1 MKNNLFLGLAITAL
15 LFNSCASDD
24 TADIYITD
32 NSVVN
37 NTTNNTNTGGNEE
50 EQDIPI
56 SAAEYSSDL
65 VLESNKT
72 YTINGPVIMAEGATL
87 VINEGVTIKAV
98 ATGAD
103 VYIAISQGAQI
114 IANGTASKP
123 IVMTS
128 GDANPAAGQWGG
140 LILLGKAPIN
150 SVTGNATST
159 SEIGSLPYGGTDS
172 ADSSGVL
179 RYVRVEYSGGAA
191 DGSSENN
198 GFSFYGVGSGTTVDY
213 IQAYEGADD
222 GIEFFGGTVNVNHAV
237 VVNCQD
243 DSIDWT
249 EGFTGTITN
258 AYVKHGAEHDKGFEC
273 DGYNTD
279 IGNLSNPKFWS
290 KPTVKDVTI
299 VGLGS
304 GTGNEAVRLRAGTQG
319 IFDNILIEGFEEGF
333 DLDGDVGANS
343 DNPTGTGVINGDLD
357 VTNVTFTDVTTK
369 MKNDTGE
376 TFTEAD
382 FITGDGNGTGTDY
395 AAWGTG
401 WTVGN

>member
-1 MKNNLFLGLAITAL
+1 MMKNNLLLGLAITTL
-15 LFNSCASDD
+15 LFNSCTTDD

-32 NSVVN
+32 NSVIN
-37 NTTNNTNTGGNEE
+37 NNSGGNSGEE
-50 EQDIPI
+50 TEEIPI

-65 VLESNKT
+65 TLEANST
-72 YTINGPVIMAEGATL
+72 YTISGPVIMTNGATL
-87 VINEGVTIKAV
+87 TINEGVIIKAV

-103 VYIAISQGAQI
+103 VYIAISQGAKI
-114 IANGTASKP
+114 IAKGSAAKP

-128 GDANPAAGQWGG
+128 GHPNPAAGQWGG

-172 ADSSGVL
+172 TDSSGVL
-179 RYVRVEYSGGAA
+179 SYVRVEYSGGAA
-191 DGSSENN
+191 DGTSENN
-198 GFSFYGVGSGTTVDY
+198 GFSFYGVGAGTTIEY

-222 GIEFFGGTVNVNHAV
+222 GIEFFGGTAEVSYAV
-237 VVNCQD
+237 VINCQD

-249 EGFTGTITN
+249 EGFSGAITN
-258 AYVKHGAEHDKGFEC
+258 AYIKHGADHDKGFEC

-290 KPTVKDVTI
+290 KPTVTNARI

-304 GTGNEAVRLRAGTQG
+304 AAGNEAIRLRAGTQG
-319 IFDNILIEGFEEGF
+319 VFNNILIEGFEEGF
-333 DLDGDVGANS
+333 DLDGDAGANS
-343 DNPTGTGVINGDLD
+343 DNPTGTGVINGDLKI
-357 VTNVTFTDVTTK
+357 TNVTFTDVTTK
-369 MKNDTGE
+369 MKNDTGD

-382 FITGDGNGTGTDY
+382 LISGDGNGTGTAY
-395 AAWGTG
+395 EIWGAS